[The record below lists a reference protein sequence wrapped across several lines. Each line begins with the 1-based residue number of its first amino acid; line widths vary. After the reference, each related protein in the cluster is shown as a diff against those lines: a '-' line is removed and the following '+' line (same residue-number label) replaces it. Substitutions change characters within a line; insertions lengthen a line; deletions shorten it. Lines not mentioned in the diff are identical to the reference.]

1 MRHFLILLSLAVFLL
16 VAGCSEPASTD
27 SNTKSSGRRPKI
39 TATTGYLGDLARVL
53 AGNEAEVVVLMG
65 PGVDPHTYRATP
77 SDLNNLRDAD
87 VVLAHG
93 MGLEGRLME
102 AIEGLRRQGRKVI
115 MVQDVLKPDD
125 LIKADGDGHSVDPHV
140 WFSPRLWIKAGQGV
154 QRVLTAAAPNIRGSE
169 SRLEAWV
176 AEVKQVE
183 EESKTQFAKIPKE
196 SRVLMTAHDAF
207 AYLGREFEIEVHG
220 IQGISTATEASAASI
235 SNLAKLAIDK
245 NVRAV
250 FVETSVSPSTIEAL
264 KKAVEAKDRSIKL
277 GGTLFSDALGDEGTP
292 EGTYVGALRHNLK
305 TIAEALK

>member
-27 SNTKSSGRRPKI
+27 SGTKSSGRRTKI

-53 AGNEAEVVVLMG
+53 VGNEAEVVVLMG

-77 SDLNNLRDAD
+77 SDLSNLRDAD

-93 MGLEGRLME
+93 LGLEGRLME

-115 MVQDVLKPDD
+115 MVEDVLKPDV
-125 LIKADGDGHSVDPHV
+125 LIKADGAGHSVDPHV
-140 WFSPRLWIKAGQGV
+140 WFSPSLWIKAGQGI
-154 QRVLTAAAPNIRGSE
+154 QKVLTAAAPNIRGSE
-169 SRLEAWV
+169 SRLAEWT
-176 AEVKQVE
+176 AEVKKVE
-183 EESKTQFAKIPKE
+183 EESRAEFSKIPKE

-207 AYLGREFEIEVHG
+207 AYLGREFDIEVHG

-235 SNLAKLAIDK
+235 SSLAKLAIDK

-264 KKAVEAKDRSIKL
+264 KKAVEAKGRSIKL
-277 GGTLFSDALGDEGTP
+277 GGTLFSDALGDQGTP

>member
-1 MRHFLILLSLAVFLL
+1 MRQILILISLVVFLL
-16 VAGCSEPASTD
+16 AAGCDEPTQID
-27 SNTKSSGRRPKI
+27 SGAKSSGRRPKI

-77 SDLNNLRDAD
+77 SDLTHLRDAD

-93 MGLEGRLME
+93 IGLEGRLME
-102 AIEGLRRQGRKVI
+102 AVEGLRRQGRKVI
-115 MVQDVLKPDD
+115 LVEDVLPKEE
-125 LIKADGDGHSVDPHV
+125 LIKADGAGYSYDPHV
-140 WFSPRLWIKAGQGV
+140 WFSPKLWMSAGKGV
-154 QRVLTAAAPNIRGSE
+154 QRILTAAAPSIRGSE
-169 SRLEAWV
+169 SRLAEWV
-176 AEVKQVE
+176 AEVKKVD
-183 EESKTQFAKIPKE
+183 EESKAEFNKIPKE

-207 AYLGREFEIEVHG
+207 AYLGRDFGIEVHG

-235 SNLAKLAIDK
+235 STLAKLAIGK

-264 KKAVEAKDRSIKL
+264 KKAVEAKGKSIKL
-277 GGTLFSDALGDEGTP
+277 GGTLFSDALGDQGTP
-292 EGTYVGALRHNLK
+292 EGTYVGALRHNLR

>member
-1 MRHFLILLSLAVFLL
+1 MRQILLLLSLAVFLFA
-16 VAGCSEPASTD
+16 AGCDEPVETD
-27 SNTKSSGRRPKI
+27 SGAKSSGRRPKI

-77 SDLNNLRDAD
+77 SDLTNLRDAD

-93 MGLEGRLME
+93 IGLEGRLME

-115 MVQDVLKPDD
+115 MVEDVLKPDD
-125 LIKADGDGHSVDPHV
+125 LIKATGAGHSFDPHV
-140 WFSPRLWIKAGQGV
+140 WFSPSLWIKSGEGI
-154 QRVLTAAAPNIRGSE
+154 QRVMTAALPNVRGSE
-169 SRLEAWV
+169 SRLVEWI
-176 AEVKQVE
+176 AEVKKVE
-183 EESKTQFAKIPKE
+183 EESKAEFSKIPKN

-207 AYLGREFEIEVHG
+207 AYLGREFGIEVHG

-235 SNLAKLAIDK
+235 SSLAKLAIDK

-264 KKAVEAKDRSIKL
+264 KKAVEAKGRSIKL
-277 GGTLFSDALGDEGTP
+277 GGTLFSDALGDQGTP